1 MTRRIAD
8 RRGFTLLELIVALTI
23 TGVAVSAG
31 YAVLAMLADR
41 RDRITG
47 ETESLA
53 RAAAV
58 RGSLL
63 EWLGSARVDPMRLTA
78 SFQGVDR
85 ERDGV
90 PDDELTF
97 LTAAATPL
105 GAARTLVRIAVARDS
120 SDRPTGLLAEFR
132 DWDGTRVQRLLLD
145 STVAAMDL
153 RFNTRLIAGDQAPS
167 SWSSGSLLPAS
178 VEVRLTAR
186 DGRALPPL
194 LTLPLF
200 AAIEGGR

>member
-1 MTRRIAD
+1 MTTRIAG
-8 RRGFTLLELIVALTI
+8 RRGFTLLELVVALTI
-23 TGVAVSAG
+23 AGIAVSAG
-31 YAVLAMLADR
+31 YAVLAILADR

-53 RAAAV
+53 RASAV

-78 SFQGVDR
+78 SFQGIDR

-120 SDRPTGLLAEFR
+120 ADQPSGLFAEFR
-132 DWDGTRVQRLLLD
+132 DWDGTRAQRLLLD

-153 RFNTRLIAGDQAPS
+153 RFNTRLIAGDHAPS

-178 VEVRLTAR
+178 VELRLTAR
-186 DGRALPPL
+186 DGRVLPPL

>member
-1 MTRRIAD
+1 MTTRNAG
-8 RRGFTLLELIVALTI
+8 RRGFTLLELVVALTI

-47 ETESLA
+47 EAESLA

-63 EWLGSARVDPMRLTA
+63 EWLGSARVDQMRLGA
-78 SFQGVDR
+78 SFQGIDR

-97 LTAAATPL
+97 LTAASTPL
-105 GAARTLVRIAVARDS
+105 GAARTLVRITVARDS
-120 SDRPTGLLAEFR
+120 ADQPTGLFADFR
-132 DWDGTRVQRLLLD
+132 DWDGTRTQRLLLD

-153 RFNTRLIAGDQAPS
+153 RFNTRLIAGEPAPS

-178 VEVRLTAR
+178 VELLLTAR
-186 DGRALPPL
+186 DGRVLPPL

-200 AAIEGGR
+200 ATIEGGR